1 MRCGRVIKSVMASFV
16 EESFQ
21 ATVII
26 CDTNWLKGSKWEV
39 MNESFGMKGQKVETE
54 MAGNTDWRAGAE
66 CGAHLGEVPG
76 CPSLCADRLQS
87 TPLNRSTQVSHR
99 QLYARDHFPAKCTSQ
114 CV

>member
-1 MRCGRVIKSVMASFV
+1 MASFV

-26 CDTNWLKGSKWEV
+26 CDNNWLKGSKWEV

-66 CGAHLGEVPG
+66 CGAHLGEVLG
-76 CPSLCADRLQS
+76 YPSLCRQAAEHTSQ
-87 TPLNRSTQVSHR
+87 QVFPSESW
-99 QLYARDHFPAKCTSQ
+99 ATFMPETIPAKCTGQ